1 MPTLSQVSART
12 KSLTVEW
19 GSTPIKIE
27 YKPGKLTGNL
37 VAEVEQ
43 NADVETI
50 GTVLIDLIDTWDL
63 TEDDGVT
70 MFPLDIKRFGEIGLP
85 VLTTIFYAMV
95 TDLRPEALAPQMTN
109 SKT

>member
-1 MPTLSQVSART
+1 MPTLSQVAART
-12 KSLTVEW
+12 KSLVVEW
-19 GSTPIKIE
+19 GSTPIKVE

-37 VAEVEQ
+37 IAEVEN

-70 MFPLDIKRFGEIGLP
+70 MFPLDLKRFGEIGLP
-85 VLTTIFYAMV
+85 VLTAIFYAIV
-95 TDLRPEALAPQMTN
+95 TDMRPEALAPQMTN